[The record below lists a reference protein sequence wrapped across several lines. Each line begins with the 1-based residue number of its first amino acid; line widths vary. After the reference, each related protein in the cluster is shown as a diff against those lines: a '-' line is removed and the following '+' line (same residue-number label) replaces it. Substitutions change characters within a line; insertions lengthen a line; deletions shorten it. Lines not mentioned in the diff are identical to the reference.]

1 MGTPGASKS
10 REETRTSSGGF
21 TMMMW
26 IAITTVALMISGVSI
41 RIALRERKKR
51 LVATRRVVERPNSY
65 YASKGVQDQ
74 QDAEWWSQIRS
85 DRLHEVNR
93 EYVNRLLVKVE
104 AAGVDSLN
112 RDERA
117 FLERI
122 ADLEAPG
129 RVGLRP
135 EQQLWPFPA

>member
-1 MGTPGASKS
+1 ML
-10 REETRTSSGGF
+10 
-21 TMMMW
+21 MW
-26 IAITTVALMISGVSI
+26 ISITTVALVVAGVSI

-51 LVATRRVVERPNSY
+51 LTAASRVVERPNSF

-74 QDAEWWSQIRS
+74 QDAEWWSQIRA

-93 EYVNRLLVKVE
+93 EYVERLLVTVE

-117 FLERI
+117 FLERM
-122 ADLEAPG
+122 ANLEAPT

-135 EQQLWPFPA
+135 DPQPWPFPA

>member
-1 MGTPGASKS
+1 
-10 REETRTSSGGF
+10 
-21 TMMMW
+21 MMMW
-26 IAITTVALMISGVSI
+26 ISITAAALVIAGFSI
-41 RIALRERKKR
+41 RLAVRERKKR
-51 LVATRRVVERPNSY
+51 IITARRVVERPNSF

-74 QDAEWWSQIRS
+74 QDAEWWSQIRA
-85 DRLHEVNR
+85 DQLHEVNR
-93 EYVNRLLVKVE
+93 EYVERLLAKVE

-117 FLERI
+117 FLERM

-135 EQQLWPFPA
+135 ERQPWPFPA